1 MVIFV
6 LIIFSMEENIMK
18 IKWGVIGCGGIAD
31 RRTLP
36 GMMDAKNAEL
46 IAVMDANKEL
56 ADTVKEKYGAKYAFD
71 NIDDLLA
78 IDEIQAVYI
87 ASPVAF
93 HMEQTEAAAKA
104 KKHILL
110 EKPMTLTSK
119 KSQKLE
125 DICNKYNVKIG
136 VGLMMRFHT
145 YHQMMK
151 KLIDDGKLGE
161 IVSMRAQLT
170 CWYPDMPGNW
180 RQQKATSGGGAL
192 MDMGIHCVDLLQY
205 ISGLKAVEIASFSGT
220 QIFDY
225 EVEDGGSI
233 IMKMDNGAIAY
244 VDSNFN
250 IPDDAAVCKMEI
262 YGTEGSVFAEG
273 TIGQVEGGN
282 VRVTICGDQG
292 GYNAAQERIP
302 TNSYIMEAE
311 LGNMYTKEIE
321 GFSDAILNDT
331 KPPVTAQ
338 DAINVQKIVEAAYKS
353 NDKKKFIQL

>member
-1 MVIFV
+1 MV
-6 LIIFSMEENIMK
+6 
-18 IKWGVIGCGGIAD
+18 KWGVIGCGGIAD

-36 GMMDAKNAEL
+36 GMMGAENAEL
-46 IAVMDANKEL
+46 VAVMDANMTLAEAAKER
-56 ADTVKEKYGAKYAFD
+56 YGAKYAFD
-71 NIDDLLA
+71 SVEDLLA
-78 IDEIQAVYI
+78 LPEIQAVYI
-87 ASPVAF
+87 ASPVVF
-93 HMEQTEAAAKA
+93 HKEQTEAAAKA

-110 EKPMTLTSK
+110 EKPMTISSESSK
-119 KSQKLE
+119 ELA
-125 DICNKYNVKIG
+125 DICDKYGVKIG

-170 CWYPDMPGNW
+170 CWYPDIPNNW
-180 RQQKATSGGGAL
+180 RQQKSTSGGGAL

-205 ISGLKAVEIASFSGT
+205 ISGLKAVEVTSMSGT

-233 IMKMDNGAIAY
+233 IMRMENGAIAY

-250 IPDDAAVCKMEI
+250 IPDDAAVCKLEI
-262 YGTEGSVFAEG
+262 YGTEGSIFAEG

-292 GYNAAQERIP
+292 AYNAAQDREP

-321 GFSDAILNDT
+321 GFGNAIMNDT
-331 KPPVTAQ
+331 VPPITAE

-353 NDKKKFIQL
+353 NEAKSFVKI

>member
-1 MVIFV
+1 
-6 LIIFSMEENIMK
+6 MK

-36 GMMDAKNAEL
+36 GMMLADNAEL
-46 IAVMDANKEL
+46 VAVMDANKAL
-56 ADTVKEKYGAKYAFD
+56 AEAAKEKYNAKYAFD
-71 NIDDLLA
+71 NIEELLA

-93 HMEQTEAAAKA
+93 HTEQTEAAAKA

-110 EKPMTLTSK
+110 EKPMTLTSE
-119 KSQKLE
+119 KSQELE
-125 DICNKYNVKIG
+125 DICNKYGVKIG

-151 KLIDDGKLGE
+151 KLIDDKKLGE

-180 RQQKATSGGGAL
+180 RQQKATSGGGSL

-205 ISGLKAVEIASFSGT
+205 ISGLKAVEVASFSGT

-233 IMKMDNGAIAY
+233 IMKMENGATAY
-244 VDSNFN
+244 VDANFN
-250 IPDDAAVCKMEI
+250 IPDDAAVCKLEI
-262 YGTEGSVFAEG
+262 YGTEGSIFAEG

-292 GYNAAQERIP
+292 AYNAAQDRQP

-311 LGNMYTKEIE
+311 LGNMYTKEVE
-321 GFSDAILNDT
+321 GFGNAIINDT
-331 KPPVTAQ
+331 KPPITAQ
-338 DAINVQKIVEAAYKS
+338 DAINVQRIVEAAYES
-353 NDKKKFIQL
+353 NETKKFVRV